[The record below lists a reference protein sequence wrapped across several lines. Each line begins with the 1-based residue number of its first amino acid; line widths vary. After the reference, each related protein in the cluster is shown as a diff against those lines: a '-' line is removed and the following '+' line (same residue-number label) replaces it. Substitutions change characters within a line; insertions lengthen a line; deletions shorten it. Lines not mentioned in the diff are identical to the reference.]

1 MNKKVIFLIILFFLG
16 NFMMYGDTRSSS
28 IDVYLV
34 LDKSL
39 SMVEEIE
46 SVKEYVEEKIVKE
59 ILMPG
64 DNFTLILFYGK
75 AVVVNKGT
83 VISGDDKNN
92 ILEIVES
99 IKADG
104 HFTDIGNAL
113 DKLAETLDS
122 GTGGKRKYLLLI
134 TDGKQEAPPE
144 SKYYAPDHSFN
155 HEFLK
160 NTKIIQKKG
169 WKIEILGIGVESA
182 AKELAEKLSGS
193 YSEVPENASSED
205 IEKSIGDFLGM
216 VTAEAPPRIG
226 KPKKDGSA
234 DLEIT
239 LSSKDYKSGVTVT
252 IDKILLTSPY
262 NKGLNILK
270 NSVSVNL
277 DPDSEKKIPLSVSVP
292 LREKAYNAEISFI
305 FSEGESF
312 SPAVYQIA
320 IPSVVNNSLLV
331 YSIIA
336 GVVILLII
344 VFILRTRKP
353 ADYDE
358 EKNKKDR

>member
-16 NFMMYGDTRSSS
+16 FFVMYGDTRTRN

-75 AVVVNKGT
+75 AVVVNRGP
-83 VISGDDKNN
+83 VVSGENKNS
-92 ILEIVES
+92 IRKIVES
-99 IKADG
+99 IEADG

-122 GTGGKRKYLLLI
+122 GTGGRRKYLLLI

-144 SKYYAPDHSFN
+144 SKYYSPDHSFN

-160 NTKIIQKKG
+160 NVKIIQKKG

-205 IEKSIGDFLGM
+205 IEKSIGDFLGT
-216 VTAEAPPRIG
+216 VTAADSLILGR
-226 KPKKDGSA
+226 PKKDGRTE
-234 DLEIT
+234 LEIT
-239 LSSKDYKSGVTVT
+239 LTSKDYKSDVTVT
-252 IDKILLTSPY
+252 IDKILLNSPY
-262 NKGLNILK
+262 SKGLNILQ
-270 NSVSVNL
+270 NPVSIKLV
-277 DPDSEKKIPLSVSVP
+277 PDTEKKISLPVSLP
-292 LREKAYNAEISFI
+292 PKKESYNAELSFL
-305 FSEGESF
+305 FSKGESF
-312 SPAVYQIA
+312 SPAVYQVS
-320 IPSVVNNSLLV
+320 IPAVVNNSLLV

-336 GVVILLII
+336 GVVILII
-344 VFILRTRKP
+344 VVFIIRTRKP
-353 ADYDE
+353 ADNDE
-358 EKNKKDR
+358 DKKGR